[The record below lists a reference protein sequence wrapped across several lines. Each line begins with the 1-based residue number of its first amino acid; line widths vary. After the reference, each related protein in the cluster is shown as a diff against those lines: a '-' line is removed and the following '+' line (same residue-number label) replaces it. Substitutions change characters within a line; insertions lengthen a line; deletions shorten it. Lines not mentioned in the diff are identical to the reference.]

1 MMVSRCATF
10 LAVKR
15 AVPAAP
21 AGGPA
26 PAGRPDP
33 VVDGGA
39 SDADVDV
46 LVVGAGV
53 SGLGFVGFWK
63 DACAAAGRDP
73 GRILVVERER
83 EPGGWCRSIQ
93 QDGFVWDYA
102 GHFFHFRHADLR
114 QRLRDRLP
122 PDALVDVVKRARVV
136 DVEGCETS
144 FPYQRAL
151 GELPPAAFRRC
162 LADLWAAER
171 AAPRAP
177 GPPPSSFR
185 ARIAARL
192 GAGICERFLFPYNEK
207 LYATDLDA
215 LDADCMGRFFPTTSF
230 ADVMD
235 AVAGLHDAVD
245 GDGAYNATF
254 TYPRD
259 GAIAYVRALQQDV
272 APGEL
277 ALQESLVSVDPAR
290 RMATTTRRRVAFRQL
305 VTSAPLPATLRAC
318 GVDHAAPLFS
328 HSRVLVFNLGFDR
341 KGRDDVH
348 WMYFADRS
356 LPFYRVGFYDNIL
369 GGDRMSLYVEIGLP
383 ARRGAGDGVGDGVDD
398 GLDDCLDDCLDPAG
412 IEAWRGRVLAGL
424 QRVGL
429 VDGHRLVAWHH
440 VVMDPAYVHLTAA
453 GMAETARTRAL
464 LSSSSI
470 HAVGRYGGWTYCS
483 IEDNLVEARALA
495 QRLALERPR

>member
-1 MMVSRCATF
+1 MMLSRCATF

-21 AGGPA
+21 AAGPA
-26 PAGRPDP
+26 PAGT
-33 VVDGGA
+33 GA
-39 SDADVDV
+39 SAGDPGRAAVDIEEAVDV

-63 DACAAAGRDP
+63 DARAAAGRAP
-73 GRILVVERER
+73 GRILVVERED

-93 QDGFVWDYA
+93 RDGFVWDYA
-102 GHFFHFRHADLR
+102 GHFFHFRHSDLL
-114 QRLRDRLP
+114 QRLRLRLP
-122 PDALVDVVKRARVV
+122 SDALVDVVKRARVV

-171 AAPRAP
+171 AATMSP

-230 ADVMD
+230 GDVMD
-235 AVAGLHDAVD
+235 AVAGLDAVAV

-272 APGEL
+272 TPDEL
-277 ALQESLVSVDPAR
+277 ALQEALVRIDPAR
-290 RMATTTRRRVAFRQL
+290 RVATTTRRRVAFRHL

-318 GVDHAAPLFS
+318 GIEHAAPLFT

-348 WMYFADRS
+348 WMYFADRA

-369 GGDRMSLYVEIGLP
+369 SGDRMSLYVEIGLP
-383 ARRGAGDGVGDGVDD
+383 ARRGGRDGPDE
-398 GLDDCLDDCLDPAG
+398 GLDAAR
-412 IEAWRGRVLAGL
+412 IEEWRGRVLAGL
-424 QRVGL
+424 QRAGL
-429 VDGHRLVAWHH
+429 VEGHRLIAWHH

-453 GMAETARTRAL
+453 GIAETARTRSL

-495 QRLALERPR
+495 QRLALEGPR